1 MQKREEERQE
11 AEEKLGKVHQYRK
24 KLKEERLVGVW
35 QGLKQ
40 VFREPDET
48 DRDLKKL
55 KKK

>member
-1 MQKREEERQE
+1 MKKREEERQE

-24 KLKEERLVGVW
+24 KLKEERLVGAW